1 MKHLNKILM
10 LVMLGLTIVILR
22 VVNGP
27 LFDENAV
34 ALTPEDPYAIRND
47 GLVRRTRD
55 DIQAKTQQLINDL
68 YRKQDVSQ
76 IQHLR
81 NQQHL
86 KDVAQEHIAQA
97 IPQAAQ
103 KTFENARSQEAA
115 ANIKHHLVEV
125 GKGDNLTKIAKR
137 VYGCS
142 SKDAHKYVKLIY
154 EANSSVMK
162 SPNDLKV
169 GAKLTLP
176 VVSDG
181 SSDLERLASAAPGV
195 FEKIANGTNNVAQLS
210 STVKNYVTYSVTK
223 GDTLSEI
230 ATKKLNDGKRWKEIF
245 EINKNI
251 LKSPD
256 KLREG
261 MNLRLP
267 SS

>member
-1 MKHLNKILM
+1 MRHLNKILM

-27 LFDENAV
+27 LFDENTAG
-34 ALTPEDPYAIRND
+34 LTPEDPYADRSNGI
-47 GLVRRTRD
+47 VRKTRD

-68 YRKQDVSQ
+68 YRKQDVSEIQQ
-76 IQHLR
+76 IR

-86 KDVAQEHIAQA
+86 RNIAQEQIAQT
-97 IPQAAQ
+97 IPQAARASVE
-103 KTFENARSQEAA
+103 KARENTIAA
-115 ANIKHHLVEV
+115 DIKHHLVEV
-125 GKGDNLTKIAKR
+125 QKGDNLTKIAKR
-137 VYGCS
+137 IYGCS
-142 SKDAHKYVKLIY
+142 NKEAHKYVKIIY

-181 SSDLERLASAAPGV
+181 SGDLDRLASAAPGV
-195 FEKIANGTNNVAQLS
+195 FEKLANGAGNVARLS
-210 STVKNYVTYSVTK
+210 STVNRYDTYSVTK